1 MSRELDIFNSTRHHL
16 TSMIHKRDSKSATDL
31 FETFF
36 NGVVS
41 PEFSNTYGIDLEY
54 TSDYS
59 ALIDELDKIHK
70 PLILKK
76 LDQNLISH

>member
-1 MSRELDIFNSTRHHL
+1 MSRELDIFNSTRYHL
-16 TSMIHKRDSKSATDL
+16 TSMIHKRDIKSATDL

-36 NGVVS
+36 NGVIS
-41 PEFSNTYGIDLEY
+41 PEFSNTYGIDIEY

-70 PLILKK
+70 PLIIKDLG
-76 LDQNLISH
+76 